1 MLNINSTKLHMA
13 QKLIHTEQE
22 SDFFFLKKNI
32 LERTQG
38 SITAKSNNEQ
48 SN

>member
-1 MLNINSTKLHMA
+1 MA
-13 QKLIHTEQE
+13 QKNYSHTEQE
-22 SDFFFLKKNI
+22 SHFFFFFKKTNI